1 MLQNERGRE
10 RGGERAGER
19 EGRRGDI
26 LVSERKK
33 GREGETR
40 VETGEERLCRSTT
53 MRNEKSS

>member
-1 MLQNERGRE
+1 MKERE
-10 RGGERAGER
+10 REKERAGGR
-19 EGRRGDI
+19 EGKRGDI

-40 VETGEERLCRSTT
+40 VETGEERLCRSTM